1 MNDTYRVA
9 TGPVLCVDLDGTL
22 SRTDTLIETL
32 LMLVKQKP
40 LAVLLLPFWLMRGR
54 SAFKAAVAGA
64 VRFDPE
70 DLVYNEELVDWLR
83 AEKATGRRIVLATAA
98 DKRIAGSIAEYLGFF
113 DDVIASDG
121 SVNRKGKAKAE
132 ALHEAYGAFAYVAND
147 DVDLPVWEAAEEAVL
162 VARLRAFEKRLT
174 KHVSFAHVFGPSSER
189 PAWHLWLR
197 QLRVH
202 QWAKNALIFVPLVL
216 AHQITDPQKLAVAA
230 MAFLAFSLC
239 ASSVYVLND
248 LLDLGSDRRHVT
260 KKNRPFAA
268 GALPLAAG
276 FTMIPLLLVPAFAIS
291 LAIDIGFAAVL
302 AGYYGLTLA
311 YSLELKRQ
319 AVVDVFTLAGLYTIR
334 LFAGGVVA
342 GVHLSPWLLAFSIFL
357 FLSLA
362 IVKRVGE
369 LQGLPRDSARAL
381 HGRGYG
387 RDDLPILTALG
398 VASGYASVVIF
409 SLYINAPDSRALYP
423 NHAFL
428 WLFIPLILFWI
439 SRVWLKTWRGEMHD
453 DPIVFALKDR
463 VSQLTALAAVGV
475 LLVSAFQNV

>member
-1 MNDTYRVA
+1 MNETPRFA
-9 TGPVLCVDLDGTL
+9 TDAVLCVDLDGTL
-22 SRTDTLIETL
+22 SRTDTLIEIL

-54 SAFKAAVAGA
+54 AAFKAAIARA

-70 DLVYNEELVDWLR
+70 ALAYNEELVDWLR
-83 AEKATGRRIVLATAA
+83 TEKAAGRRIVLATAA
-98 DKRIAGSIAEYLGFF
+98 DERIARSIAEHLGIF
-113 DDVIASDG
+113 DDVIASEG
-121 SVNRKGKAKAE
+121 TANRKGKAKAE
-132 ALHEAYGAFAYVAND
+132 ALREAYGAFVYVANS
-147 DVDLPVWEAAEEAVL
+147 DVDVPVWEAAEEAVL
-162 VARLRAFEKRLT
+162 VAGSPASGKRLT
-174 KHVSFAHVFGPSSER
+174 KRVAFARVFGPSSER
-189 PAWHLWLR
+189 PAWRLWAR

-202 QWAKNALIFVPLVL
+202 QWAKNALIFVPLIL
-216 AHQITDPQKLAVAA
+216 AHQVANPEKLTLAV

-248 LLDLGSDRRHVT
+248 LLDLGSDRRHAT

-268 GALPLAAG
+268 GALPLETG
-276 FTMIPLLLVPAFAIS
+276 FVAIPILLLPAFAIA

-302 AGYYGLTLA
+302 AGYCGLTLA

-319 AVVDVFTLAGLYTIR
+319 AVVDVFMLAGLYTIR

-369 LQGLPRDSARAL
+369 LQGLPPDSVRAL

-398 VASGYASVVIF
+398 VAAGYASVVIF
-409 SLYINAPDSRALYP
+409 ALYINSPVARTLYP
-423 NHAFL
+423 SHAYL

-439 SRVWLKTWRGEMHD
+439 SRVWLLTWRGEMHD

-463 VSQLTALAAVGV
+463 VSQLTALAAAGF
-475 LLVSAFQNV
+475 LLVSAL